1 MPVTITL
8 DRLIRDRGMTGKA
21 LSKAIGI
28 SETQLSM
35 LRSGKVRG
43 IRFNTLARL
52 CAILECKPGELLDY
66 GFAET
71 DLSKPD
77 KAK

>member
-66 GFAET
+66 DFAET

-77 KAK
+77 KVK

>member
-66 GFAET
+66 DFAET

>member
-8 DRLIRDRGMTGKA
+8 DRLIRDRGLTGKA

-66 GFAET
+66 DFAET
-71 DLSKPD
+71 DLSTPD

>member
-8 DRLIRDRGMTGKA
+8 DHLIRDRGMTGKA

-66 GFAET
+66 DFEET

-77 KAK
+77 KVK